1 MNRILAAS
9 LLGLSLATSSLA
21 HAEPVSREEKGP
33 PATETETSTG
43 ATSPTV

>member
-21 HAEPVSREEKGP
+21 HAEPVKIAQGGE
-33 PATETETSTG
+33 AF
-43 ATSPTV
+43 A